1 MGANYLLGAF
11 FIGYALWL
19 ALRFERSLDDL
30 FAYFQRGNQER
41 FPDNRGPWRP
51 WKKGFPTTRGETK
64 IVLIVG
70 ILAFLTGA
78 AACLLPVLT

>member
-19 ALRFERSLDDL
+19 AIRFDRSVDEL
-30 FAYFQRGNQER
+30 FAYFQRGNEER

-51 WKKGFPTTRGETK
+51 WKKGFPTRRSEAK
-64 IVLIVG
+64 IVLVVG
-70 ILAFLTGA
+70 IFAFLA
-78 AACLLPVLT
+78 VAVVCLLPVLT